1 MKKFEKD
8 ISSYLQC
15 YKQAEIIVN
24 NPEVFKNWNNITDVE
39 LLAEILYNL
48 KQEKEERS
56 QLTDS
61 LIDYNDEIVEIIEL
75 EEQDVMDITVSA
87 DNLFYANDILTKN
100 SHGIAVTSD
109 LMFGLISTPELE
121 QLGHLRIK
129 QLKNRFNSI
138 YMPASFLVGIA
149 RAKMTLFDVDM
160 PQTKILVGSKTEQEE
175 IDNSKSIS
183 QQNNN
188 INNKPL
194 ATPSLNNKPTLKTN
208 LKF

>member
-8 ISSYLQC
+8 ISAYLQC

-48 KQEKEERS
+48 KLEKEERS

-75 EEQDVMDITVSA
+75 EEQEVMDITVSA

-175 IDNSKSIS
+175 IDNRQSTS

>member
-1 MKKFEKD
+1 MKEKI
-8 ISSYLQC
+8 IS
-15 YKQAEIIVN
+15 
-24 NPEVFKNWNNITDVE
+24 
-39 LLAEILYNL
+39 
-48 KQEKEERS
+48 
-56 QLTDS
+56 
-61 LIDYNDEIVEIIEL
+61 IIECDEY
-75 EEQDVMDITVSA
+75 EETIDIEL
-87 DNLFYANDILTKN
+87 DGNKLFYGNGILTHN
-100 SHGIAVTSD
+100 CGQNATDFELNEVGESHGIAVTSD

-175 IDNSKSIS
+175 IDNSQSIS

>member
-175 IDNSKSIS
+175 IDNSQSIS

>member
-1 MKKFEKD
+1 MID
-8 ISSYLQC
+8 YLNLASSYRVGLNVGGYAYIKAVTEELRGLAMQ
-15 YKQAEIIVN
+15 N
-24 NPEVFKNWNNITDVE
+24 NVAVISPTQTNRSGQNATDFELNEVGE
-39 LLAEILYNL
+39 
-48 KQEKEERS
+48 
-56 QLTDS
+56 
-61 LIDYNDEIVEIIEL
+61 
-75 EEQDVMDITVSA
+75 
-87 DNLFYANDILTKN
+87 

-160 PQTKILVGSKTEQEE
+160 PQTKILVGTKTEQEE
-175 IDNSKSIS
+175 IDNRQITS

-188 INNKPL
+188 TNNKPL